1 MFGGLALVLLV
12 PVLVAVGAT
21 TLLRASAAAPL
32 EGAARRARRR
42 SVAATVTTGLAGL
55 AALVLWPVSG
65 SVVDLRIAT
74 LPAVAALVVVLTSA
88 VAELTWPRPSGDRR
102 VASLGA
108 RQGRS
113 PAGLLRLFWIGAAT
127 TAGLLAA
134 GALTA
139 APDGRSLERAWAA
152 GGAGHGPYPGLH
164 YTAPVALAATML
176 ALAALWA
183 LRRVELRPSLGP
195 DLLPV
200 DRAVRRASQVR
211 VLRGAAAGMLLTAAG
226 LGFTMGTAIVW
237 VSRTARAN
245 DIGATGPGYALMQ
258 AGGIALL
265 ALAAASVVAAIVAA
279 CWPAPRIEAREA
291 PAGALSGAEVP

>member
-1 MFGGLALVLLV
+1 MFGRLALVLLV
-12 PVLVAVGAT
+12 PILVALGAT

-32 EGAARRARRR
+32 EGAARSARWR

-55 AALVLWPVSG
+55 VALVVWPVSG
-65 SVVDLRIAT
+65 SGLDLRMAT

-88 VAELTWPRPSGDRR
+88 VGELTWPRPSGDLR

-108 RQGRS
+108 RRGRS
-113 PAGLLRLFWIGAAT
+113 PVGLLRLFWIGATT
-127 TAGLLAA
+127 TAAFLVA

-176 ALAALWA
+176 ALATLWA
-183 LRRVELRPSLGP
+183 LRRVELRPSMGP

-226 LGFTMGTAIVW
+226 LGLTMGTAIVS

-258 AGGIALL
+258 AAGSALLGIA
-265 ALAAASVVAAIVAA
+265 AAFVVSAIVAA

-291 PAGALSGAEVP
+291 PTGALSGAEVP